1 MNISNRFVNI
11 FRLALV
17 LALSLLLLIFVG
29 LGEARRT
36 YPRFE
41 IEKMAAQGE
50 LVQIAM
56 SPFLLADLPLHQFP
70 GFLTLTQPILDSTPS
85 IDTIYVTNLKEEIPF
100 SNTSSPLEDR
110 NNAFDSLSQFQESS
124 FQRENDRFTVTEN
137 EEFYQVNFDL
147 EGRLETVGQLHI
159 VMPKEIVEATINQKF
174 LYVKIAAGIL
184 LGLYIGF
191 LFQTRKKWLGD
202 EETPSWEKGGIRL
215 LGISYGISFFLIAL
229 LEIFMLLNIYV
240 SGIEAKT
247 RSLADSLGYRL
258 DAAFSLGLSIDD
270 FQGIDTVFDNYQ
282 ELNPDLSFVAL
293 TSTDGKIIIHT
304 DDQLLGTTWTS
315 QSDLFEYDVLLDK
328 GGLSTEGMS
337 LHLGIPKKIVY
348 NRLWRVARNFLTLFV
363 ASAFLTSIFF
373 SLIRTLSNKP
383 ALTPGTLHTKRGYLM
398 SLIGPLYFLS
408 IFVTQ
413 GLSVAFL
420 PQYFQEVATETG
432 AIIDI
437 STLFSLYF
445 IAYAVALPITGS
457 FIEKKGVKRF
467 LILGSVLIVFALL
480 LLSFTRVFYLLFV
493 IQGILGFGEGMF
505 FIAVQ
510 SYILNV
516 APQKDRTKG
525 ATIIVNSLY
534 GGLLSGTA
542 IGALLVTDPAFG
554 QRGVF
559 ILGSMIAVFMLLY
572 VLYLVPKIS
581 GENFKE
587 NEQDDVRPVVEDTL
601 ILKRSDMH
609 VRNPFFSI
617 FRDFEF
623 IAIALLVG
631 IPVKIVWAGLFKASF
646 PLILERYHYPT
657 EDVGQIMMLYAAGVL
672 ISSAFIS
679 RIVAKT
685 GKTNIVLAVGTVG
698 SGVGLVLI
706 GLMGWEAIAQSGA
719 MYLTTI
725 ALILGMSVLGLAHGF
740 IQAPIITHVSNTK
753 TANRLGKSSAV
764 SLYRLL
770 ERVGN
775 IGGPILIGALLLKS
789 DYNAITITWIGAV
802 VILFGILYFVG
813 FQKRKKI

>member
-11 FRLALV
+11 LRLSLV

-41 IEKMAAQGE
+41 IERMAAQGE

-85 IDTIYVTNLKEEIPF
+85 IDTIYATNLKKEIPF
-100 SNTSSPLEDR
+100 SNTSSSLKDG
-110 NNAFDSLSQFQESS
+110 NNTFDPSLSQFEESS

-137 EEFYQVNFDL
+137 EEFYQVSFEL
-147 EGRLETVGQLHI
+147 EGRLERVGALHI
-159 VMPKEIVEATINQKF
+159 VMPKSIVDDTINQKF
-174 LYVKIAAGIL
+174 LFVRIAAGIL

-191 LFQTRKKWLGD
+191 LFRTSKQWMGD
-202 EETPSWEKGGIRL
+202 GEATWEKGGIRL
-215 LGISYGISFFLIAL
+215 LGISYGVSFFLIAL
-229 LEIFMLLNIYV
+229 LEIFMLLSIYV
-240 SGIEAKT
+240 NGIEAKT

-258 DAAFSLGLSIDD
+258 DAALSLGLDLDD
-270 FQGIDTVFDNYQ
+270 FQGIDDVFDNYQ

-293 TSTDGKIIIHT
+293 TIDDKIVIHT
-304 DDQLLGTTWTS
+304 DDQLLGTAWVS
-315 QSDLFEYDVLLDK
+315 QTDHFEYDIRLNQGNLIPDD
-328 GGLSTEGMS
+328 EIMS
-337 LHLGIPKKIVY
+337 LHLGIPKKIIY
-348 NRLWRVARNFLTLFV
+348 NRLWRVARNFLTLFI

-383 ALTPGTLHTKRGYLM
+383 DLIPGTLHTKRGYLM

-408 IFVTQ
+408 IFITQ

-420 PQYFQEVATETG
+420 PQYFQSVAREAG
-432 AIIDI
+432 VAIDI
-437 STLFSLYF
+437 SSLFSLYF
-445 IAYAVALPITGS
+445 VAYAIALPITGS

-467 LILGSVLIVFALL
+467 LILGSVLIVTGLL
-480 LLSFTRVFYLLFV
+480 LLSFTRIFYMLFV
-493 IQGILGFGEGMF
+493 IQGLLGFGEGMF

-516 APQKDRTKG
+516 ASEKDRTKG

-542 IGALLVTDPAFG
+542 IGALLVTDPSFG

-559 ILGSMIAVFMLLY
+559 ILGSMIAVFILFY
-572 VLYLVPKIS
+572 VIYLIPKIK

-587 NEQDDVRPVVEDTL
+587 DGASDASPIIEDTL
-601 ILKRSDMH
+601 ILKRSDMR
-609 VRNPFFSI
+609 VRNPFLSI

-623 IAIALLVG
+623 VAIALLVG

-646 PLILERYHYPT
+646 PLILERYNYPT

-685 GKTNIVLAVGTVG
+685 GKTSIVLAIGTVG
-698 SGVGLVLI
+698 SGAGLVLI
-706 GLMGWEAIAQSGA
+706 GLIGWEAIAQSGA
-719 MYLTTI
+719 IYFTTV

-764 SLYRLL
+764 
-770 ERVGN
+770 
-775 IGGPILIGALLLKS
+775 
-789 DYNAITITWIGAV
+789 
-802 VILFGILYFVG
+802 
-813 FQKRKKI
+813 